1 MHGGGSR
8 WPVLWLFT
16 DAERLPDPLSAAARL
31 PKGLCGIVLRHD
43 GVPGREALARAL
55 ARICRSRR
63 LVLVV
68 AGDARLAAR
77 LHAGLHLRRG
87 RSAGPVAR
95 LCYPLTSSAHD
106 AREVARARRAGAALV
121 FLAPVFPTASHP
133 GAPGLGPLRWAAIAR
148 HGRVPAAALGGV
160 DGENVHALPRRL
172 CAGAAAIGALTSA
185 AATTDILPF
194 GTRLRRG

>member
-1 MHGGGSR
+1 MDRRLVAWARSVKSRQRRGPMHGGGSR

-77 LHAGLHLRRG
+77 LH
-87 RSAGPVAR
+87 
-95 LCYPLTSSAHD
+95 
-106 AREVARARRAGAALV
+106 
-121 FLAPVFPTASHP
+121 
-133 GAPGLGPLRWAAIAR
+133 
-148 HGRVPAAALGGV
+148 
-160 DGENVHALPRRL
+160 
-172 CAGAAAIGALTSA
+172 
-185 AATTDILPF
+185 
-194 GTRLRRG
+194 